1 MKKSITARGK
11 ELLAFAEEQKR
22 AGLNWV
28 QANNALYGPGG
39 KFMQLFPSRAERTA
53 FANSPEDKLLTSLL
67 ASLPTPPPKELTREA
82 SGKLV
87 VRMPKSIHQALIAE
101 AKDEGVSL
109 NQLILSKLSMQL
121 KAVS

>member
-53 FANSPEDKLLTSLL
+53 FANTAEDKLLTSLL
-67 ASLPTPPPKELTREA
+67 ANLPTPPSKELTREA

-87 VRMPKSIHQALIAE
+87 VRMPKSIHQALIVE

>member
-1 MKKSITARGK
+1 MKKSITARGR

-53 FANSPEDKLLTSLL
+53 FANSAEDKRLTNLL
-67 ASLPTPPPKELTREA
+67 ASLPTPPLKELTREA

-101 AKDEGVSL
+101 AQEEGVSL